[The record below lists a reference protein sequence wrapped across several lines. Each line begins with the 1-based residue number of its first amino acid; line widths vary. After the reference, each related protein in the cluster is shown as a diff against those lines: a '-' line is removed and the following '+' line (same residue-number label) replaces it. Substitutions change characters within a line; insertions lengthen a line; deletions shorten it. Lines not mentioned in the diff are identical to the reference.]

1 MAYVEVE
8 VDLDMFSTDDIL
20 IELEYRK
27 DEMTSK
33 MMERL
38 NRLNN
43 NYSSGNKLYA
53 CISSSNVLRLPI
65 NLVINNSGFLFVFS
79 EQPIQGCIT
88 SPELPLP
95 NTLYSII

>member
-43 NYSSGNKLYA
+43 NYSSGNKLSLNDQMKTEYIKRIFDKYSLDEIEKA
-53 CISSSNVLRLPI
+53 LP
-65 NLVINNSGFLFVFS
+65 
-79 EQPIQGCIT
+79 E
-88 SPELPLP
+88 
-95 NTLYSII
+95 YR